1 MVIFATIWEHSQ
13 GNSSIALIVLLIA
26 SHIVYFILQMFLKI
40 FSGCFLLL
48 NKILNLSYFN
58 NNLEIFKSSQS
69 H

>member
-13 GNSSIALIVLLIA
+13 GDSSIALISLLIA
-26 SHIVYFILQMFLKI
+26 PHIVYFILQMFLRL

-58 NNLEIFKSSQS
+58 NNLEILVSSQS